1 MFLRTLWNFAVEKI
15 LYTGSPPFMQYW
27 LQSVILAIS
36 FHYQLAPLIIAI
48 RAKAK
53 SLQYVSKIF
62 LDLPTTYINRGLDV
76 SILHTVMY
84 VSKLRMYRN
93 HADFLSNM

>member
-1 MFLRTLWNFAVEKI
+1 MFL
-15 LYTGSPPFMQYW
+15 LYGIFLLRKYYIQGDLDLCNW

-76 SILHTVMY
+76 HIYPTY
-84 VSKLRMYRN
+84 
-93 HADFLSNM
+93 SNVCFQVENVQKPY